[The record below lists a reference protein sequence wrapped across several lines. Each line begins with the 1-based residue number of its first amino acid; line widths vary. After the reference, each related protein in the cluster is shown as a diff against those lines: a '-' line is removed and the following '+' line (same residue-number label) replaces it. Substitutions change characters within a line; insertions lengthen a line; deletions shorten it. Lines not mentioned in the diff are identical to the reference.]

1 MTWVKVKSMV
11 ATTLMTAL
19 FSTLAVGCYY
29 YDRDDYERYADRRY
43 SYRYD
48 RERDRDYSRYRDRDL
63 SDDRYYDRR
72 YDQDRRYSRNNRFDS
87 VPQYD

>member
-19 FSTLAVGCYY
+19 FSMLAAGCYY
-29 YDRDDYERYADRRY
+29 YESDDYERHADRRY

-48 RERDRDYSRYRDRDL
+48 RDRDRDYSRYRDRDV
-63 SDDRYYDRR
+63 RYGQHYDR
-72 YDQDRRYSRNNRFDS
+72 DSRYSRNDRFDS
-87 VPQYD
+87 VHQYE

>member
-19 FSTLAVGCYY
+19 FSTLAAGCYY
-29 YDRDDYERYADRRY
+29 YDGDDYEPDADPRY

-48 RERDRDYSRYRDRDL
+48 RDRDRDYSRYRDRDVRYGHH
-63 SDDRYYDRR
+63 DR
-72 YDQDRRYSRNNRFDS
+72 DS
-87 VPQYD
+87 LNSQTKCNTFCIRCCDGTEL